1 MVSSMFRTYEGKVIL
16 SDFAVKDF
24 LYEIRRSIC
33 DPVVDR
39 YRGADFQGN
48 GRGGDETIGSL
59 LR

>member
-1 MVSSMFRTYEGKVIL
+1 MVSSIFLTYEGKVIL

-39 YRGADFQGN
+39 IAALISRAMDGAAMKP
-48 GRGGDETIGSL
+48 
-59 LR
+59 